1 MVESEWRKPGER
13 AKNPE
18 RGYFVALRR
27 ERTAGL
33 LAGLGLKGKVST
45 ACYAAGIGMAFV
57 APIISLALYVG
68 VAFFLAVA
76 RPPDRARAQAR
87 ATGVELGDRSA
98 GLRGRQPITIELPHQ
113 DSCRRS

>member
-13 AKNPE
+13 ANNPE
-18 RGYFVALRR
+18 RGSFVALRR

-68 VAFFLAVA
+68 VAFFWLL
-76 RPPDRARAQAR
+76 PDRRIERALKREPRVWSSAI
-87 ATGVELGDRSA
+87 ALPGCEAASRS
-98 GLRGRQPITIELPHQ
+98 P
-113 DSCRRS
+113 